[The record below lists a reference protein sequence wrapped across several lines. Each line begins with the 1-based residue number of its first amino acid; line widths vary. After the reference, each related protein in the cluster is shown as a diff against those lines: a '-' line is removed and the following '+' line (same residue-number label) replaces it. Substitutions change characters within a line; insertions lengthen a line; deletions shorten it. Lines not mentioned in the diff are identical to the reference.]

1 MQKLPFLDMYWK
13 LLQFVTGPDINL
25 RFLIVNRK
33 QQTYDVM

>member
-1 MQKLPFLDMYWK
+1 

-25 RFLIVNRK
+25 PFFIVNRK